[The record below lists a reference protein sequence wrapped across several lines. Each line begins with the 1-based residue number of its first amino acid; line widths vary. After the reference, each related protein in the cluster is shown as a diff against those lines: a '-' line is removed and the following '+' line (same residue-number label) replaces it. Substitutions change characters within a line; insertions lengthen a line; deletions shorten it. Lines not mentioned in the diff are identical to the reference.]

1 MRTRRRE
8 PSRAT
13 EAGSASSGGNSQRKN
28 KMNSSKAA
36 STEPAAT
43 GEKKKRRYLS
53 AEKKFQIYLETQRPD
68 QPVGEILRR
77 EGMFSTDLARIR
89 QQVREGALVR
99 LGAKPGRKVEL
110 VSTES
115 YEKLKAELEE
125 KERALADQ
133 AVELSILRKK
143 TNGGSWAR

>member
-1 MRTRRRE
+1 
-8 PSRAT
+8 
-13 EAGSASSGGNSQRKN
+13 
-28 KMNSSKAA
+28 MNSSKITSA
-36 STEPAAT
+36 STESAT
-43 GEKKKRRYLS
+43 TGQKKKRRYQS

-89 QQVREGALVR
+89 QQVREGALLR
-99 LGAKPGRKVEL
+99 LGTKPGRQVEL

-115 YEKLKAELEE
+115 YDRLKAELQE

-133 AVELSILRKK
+133 AVELAILRKK
-143 TNGGSWAR
+143 TNGGSWDR

>member
-8 PSRAT
+8 PVGRPKPRPHPPAVPP
-13 EAGSASSGGNSQRKN
+13 RKQN
-28 KMNSSKAA
+28 MNRSKAA
-36 STEPAAT
+36 SNEPEPT
-43 GEKKKRRYLS
+43 GQKKKRRYLS

-89 QQVREGALVR
+89 QQVREGALQR
-99 LGAKPGRKVEL
+99 LGAKPDRKVEQ
-110 VSTES
+110 VSAEA
-115 YEKLKAELEE
+115 YEKLKADLLE

-133 AVELSILRKK
+133 AVELTILRKK
-143 TNGGSWAR
+143 T